1 MLPRALKF
9 ADAIGH
15 AHRLSTAD
23 TGVLPRGL
31 MPAARFFNE
40 GSPSFLL
47 IHNYMSLTKKLST
60 VAFTVGAIA
69 AVAGAYAQSIDVRI
83 IGTITPAA
91 CIPVIGGGGVVD
103 FGLIP
108 AASLNLTATTEL
120 PKRRVPFAI
129 TCEAPT
135 RVAISVVDNRAGSQI
150 PNIIAPTPGAVF
162 GLGSA
167 NGANI
172 GGYVMDM
179 EQGSFTADGTP
190 AFTVGSQTNGEI
202 WLASTF
208 GRLQGGQ
215 LRSWSLTA
223 TGAPVAFTNLSGILA
238 VTAAINEAQK
248 LPLKDEIRLDGLA
261 TLEMVYL

>member
-1 MLPRALKF
+1 MTLTKN
-9 ADAIGH
+9 
-15 AHRLSTAD
+15 LST
-23 TGVLPRGL
+23 
-31 MPAARFFNE
+31 M
-40 GSPSFLL
+40 
-47 IHNYMSLTKKLST
+47 
-60 VAFTVGAIA
+60 AFTVAAITA
-69 AVAGAYAQSIDVRI
+69 AAGAHAQSIDVRI

-108 AASLNLTATTEL
+108 AASLNFTTTTEL
-120 PKRRVPFAI
+120 PKRRVPFSI

-135 RVAISVVDNRAGSQI
+135 QVAISVVDNRADSPI

-172 GGYVMDM
+172 GGYVLDM

-190 AFTVGSQTNGEI
+190 VFTVGSQTNGEI
-202 WLASTF
+202 WLASTW

-223 TGAPVAFTNLSGILA
+223 TGAPVAFSNLSGILA
-238 VTAAINEAQK
+238 VTAAVNEAQK
-248 LPLKDEIRLDGLA
+248 LPLNDEIRLDGLA